1 MLSKRYLEINGN
13 LEIPT
18 CDSGKEF
25 TSDVHNMGSIVVIGA
40 GFTGLAA
47 SYEISRQG
55 IPVTVLEKD
64 NQVGGLAGN
73 FQLGSQPLEKFY
85 HHLFNHDKDVIELVT
100 ELGVKNQLLESPTK
114 TGIYLND
121 RIFTL
126 SKLIDLLRF
135 KPLSLLNRIRL
146 GLLVIKA
153 RRVKNWK
160 KLESITAEE
169 WLTNLCGW
177 EVYKTVWRPLLKGK
191 FGSFFSQISAVWFW
205 NKLVLRGGSRGSHGE
220 EVLAYYKGGMGA
232 LAEEIANKIRAGG
245 GKIETGVTAESLLIK
260 KGKIK
265 GVRTSEGMIETEVV
279 IATPS
284 LPIIAGLIKFGV
296 STRYVEQLRRI
307 KYLANVC
314 LVLELSQ
321 SLSDIYWLNVN
332 DPYFPFVGLIEHT
345 NFQPAETYDGNHIV
359 YLSKYLKETEP
370 LYNMNKGELLNLALP
385 HIKRMFPGFKQSW
398 IRGYHVH
405 KARYAQPVVECH
417 YRKLMP
423 SKQSPIAGLYIATT
437 AQIYPED
444 RGVNYAIKHGKEAG
458 RMAANQMNIFRSKA
472 E

>member
-1 MLSKRYLEINGN
+1 M
-13 LEIPT
+13 
-18 CDSGKEF
+18 
-25 TSDVHNMGSIVVIGA
+25 SDVHNRGGIIVIGA

-47 SYEISRQG
+47 SYEIARQG
-55 IPVTVLEKD
+55 IPITVLEKD

-73 FQLGSQPLEKFY
+73 FQLGSQHLEKFY
-85 HHLFNHDKDVIELVT
+85 HHLFNHDEDVIELVK
-100 ELGVKNQLLESPTK
+100 ELGVKSQLLESPTK

-121 RIFTL
+121 RIFKL
-126 SKLIDLLRF
+126 STPIDLLRF
-135 KPLSLLNRIRL
+135 KPLTLLNRIRL

-153 RRVKNWK
+153 RRVKDWK
-160 KLESITAEE
+160 KLESISAEE
-169 WLTNLCGW
+169 WLTKLCSR
-177 EVYKTVWRPLLKGK
+177 EIYKTVWRPLLQGK

-205 NKLVLRGGSRGSHGE
+205 NKLVLRGGSRGSREE
-220 EVLAYYKGGMGA
+220 EVLAYYKSGLGV
-232 LAEEIANKIRAGG
+232 LAEVIANKIRACG
-245 GKIETGVTAESLLIK
+245 GKIETGLTAESLMIED
-260 KGKIK
+260 GKIK
-265 GVRTSEGMIETEVV
+265 GVRTSEGIIDAEMV

-284 LPIIAGLIKFGV
+284 LPIIADLVKFGA
-296 STRYVEQLRRI
+296 SDGYVDQLRRI

-314 LVLELSQ
+314 LALVLSQ

-332 DPYFPFVGLIEHT
+332 DPDFPFVGLIEHT

-370 LYNMNKGELLNLALP
+370 LYNMNKEELLNFYLP
-385 HIKRMFPGFKQSW
+385 HIKRMFPGFKRSW

-417 YRKLMP
+417 YSNLMP
-423 SKQSPIAGLYIATT
+423 SKQSPIAGLYIATM

-444 RGVNYAIKHGKEAG
+444 RGVNYAIKHGKEVG
-458 RMAANQMNIFRSKA
+458 RMAANQMNIFRSQA